1 MNAILSLEF
10 WTYVGVLVGIYTI
23 FGLGVQL
30 QFGIAGLFNF
40 GQSAFLAIS
49 GYGMAIL
56 IVKLNVPTL
65 PAMLAGIF
73 AGAAF
78 GVLLGIPTVRLRTD
92 YLAMATIAA
101 AEIVRYTANN
111 FTGLTGGAL
120 GTVNLNGP
128 TSVATYTTGWT
139 GFTGSIQDGLKSVFG
154 DGIPSDLSMFVVCW
168 VVAIVLLFAIGR
180 MVGSPWGRVLKA
192 IREDDVPVAAM
203 GKRATRYRLQALA
216 IGGGLAGAAGVL
228 YALELQNFTPV
239 DFLPI
244 ITFNA
249 YVIVVLAGLGRI
261 WPVAIGALLFSFMD
275 ASTRF
280 LDVWPVDALSDGN
293 RAYLRFL
300 IVGLVL
306 MALIMWRPQ
315 GLFGKK
321 EEMIF
326 ER

>member
-1 MNAILSLEF
+1 MNGIFSLEF
-10 WTYVGVLVGIYTI
+10 WTYVGVLVAIYTI

-49 GYGMAIL
+49 AYTMAIL
-56 IVKLNVPTL
+56 IVKVGLPT
-65 PAMLAGIF
+65 PVAMIAGI
-73 AGAAF
+73 GGSVVF
-78 GVLLGIPTVRLRTD
+78 GVLLGIPTVRLRAD

-128 TSVATYTTGWT
+128 TSVATYTTGWN
-139 GFTGSIQDGLKSVFG
+139 GFTGAIQDFLKSIFG
-154 DGIPSDLSMFVVCW
+154 DGVPSDLSMFVVCW
-168 VVAIVLLFAIGR
+168 VIAVILLFAISR
-180 MVGSPWGRVLKA
+180 MVASPWGRLLKA

-203 GKRATRYRLQALA
+203 GKRAFRYRLQVLA

-228 YALELQNFTPV
+228 YALELQNFAPM

-249 YVIVVLAGLGRI
+249 YVIVVLAGLGQI
-261 WPVAIGALLFSFMD
+261 WPVAIGAFLFSFMD
-275 ASTRF
+275 SATR
-280 LDVWPVDALSDGN
+280 LLNVWPVNTLSDGN

-300 IVGLVL
+300 IVGVVL
-306 MALIMWRPQ
+306 MSLVMWRPQ
-315 GLFGKK
+315 GLFGKR